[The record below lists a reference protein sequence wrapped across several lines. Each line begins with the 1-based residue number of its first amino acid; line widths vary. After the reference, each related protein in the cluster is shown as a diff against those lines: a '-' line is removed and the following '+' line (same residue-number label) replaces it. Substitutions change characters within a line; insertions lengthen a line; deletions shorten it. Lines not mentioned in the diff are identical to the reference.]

1 MASVQERSDL
11 HPVARESRLRP
22 RQGSPA
28 VPTLGLGHG
37 TTGTPTSER
46 GATLVAHVYFVNM
59 TRESIRG
66 CPRESAGGSVHHEL
80 DPCHGRARHPNQPV
94 KLWLHTASC
103 AVCNQHLS
111 RDPTSPGGD
120 ARGRVREKRASDR
133 FVTDLYTCHV
143 YLAFRG
149 PGPSPQT
156 RWEGGGGVP

>member
-66 CPRESAGGSVHHEL
+66 CPRESAGGSVHHQL

-103 AVCNQHLS
+103 AVQGLGFNVNTVNLE
-111 RDPTSPGGD
+111 
-120 ARGRVREKRASDR
+120 VRASVKAQNQVLIQQVLKR
-133 FVTDLYTCHV
+133 CE
-143 YLAFRG
+143 RC
-149 PGPSPQT
+149 
-156 RWEGGGGVP
+156 